1 MPDNFFV
8 LTGGPG
14 SGKSSVIQALAA
26 RGHAVVGESGRA
38 VIRQQRA
45 AGGDALPW
53 ADRLRFADRM
63 LARDLRAHAAAPR
76 DRTVFFDRGV
86 PDIAGYLALCGL
98 PVPAR
103 LRRAVDVCRY
113 ADKVF
118 VFPHW
123 PGIYAHDAERRQGED
138 EALATL
144 HAVVAAYRDRGYA
157 TIAVPRLSVERRAD
171 FIVSHLA

>member
-14 SGKSSVIQALAA
+14 SGKSSVIQVLAA
-26 RGHAVVGESGRA
+26 RGYAVVGESGRA
-38 VIRQQRA
+38 VIRQQVA

-53 ADRLRFADRM
+53 ADRARFADRM
-63 LARDLRAHAAAPR
+63 LDRDLRAHAAAPR
-76 DRTVFFDRGV
+76 DRAVFFDRGV

-103 LRRAVDVCRY
+103 LRRAADACRY
-113 ADKVF
+113 ADRVF

-123 PGIYAHDAERRQGED
+123 PDIYARDAERRQGEG
-138 EALATL
+138 EALATY
-144 HAVVAAYRDRGYA
+144 HAVVAAYLARGYA
-157 TIAVPRLSVERRAD
+157 TIVVPRLSVERRAD
-171 FIVSHLA
+171 FILAQLA